1 MLNSTIQKIGCAML
15 ATTLV
20 FSLGGCATVLT
31 SSESK
36 VNIQVVDSDNNKL
49 LTDLQ
54 CSVSDRDGIVY
65 RLPNNPGQI
74 TVPKGQGTL
83 KVECYKAGYL
93 QQNMGIA
100 QQING
105 VTLVNVI
112 FWPGFIIDAAS
123 GKMQKYP
130 SKVTIQ
136 MKKSKD

>member
-1 MLNSTIQKIGCAML
+1 MLNSTIQKIGCSIL
-15 ATTLV
+15 AIALV

-31 SSESK
+31 GSESK
-36 VNIQVVDSDNNKL
+36 INIQVVESGNNKL

-54 CSVSDRDGIVY
+54 CSVSDRDGIIY
-65 RLPNNPGQI
+65 SLPNNPGYI
-74 TVPKGQGTL
+74 RVPKGQGTL
-83 KVECYKAGYL
+83 KVECFKAGYV

-100 QQING
+100 QKING

-136 MKKSKD
+136 MKKI